1 MTVADA
7 AARLGVTPERVR
19 EVAAT
24 GRLEVLRLGPRSTLV
39 SAESVARRVAG
50 APGAGRPLSAQ
61 GAWSVLLLASGITPP
76 WAVPT
81 RYRGFARRPLR
92 EWPKL
97 MARRSRVCRVRV
109 LGAVRERLV
118 GRPDVV
124 VGGAAAADRHGLGL
138 VVPGDDPVELYLP
151 PEVEAELRGRRGIG
165 WDSPNPNVV
174 LRVLPPLS
182 WGALFAD
189 GVVPKAVAAADLL
202 DLGDDRSR
210 RVAAELLGRDR

>member
-7 AARLGVTPERVR
+7 AAQLGVTPDRVR
-19 EVAAT
+19 EIAAA

-39 SAESVARRVAG
+39 SAESVARRLAG

-61 GAWSVLLLASGITPP
+61 GAWSALLLASGTTPP

-81 RYRGFARRPLR
+81 RYRGVPRRPLR

-97 MARRSRVCRVRV
+97 MSRRSRVRRVRV
-109 LGAVRERLV
+109 LGALRDRLV
-118 GRPDVV
+118 EQPGVAL
-124 VGGAAAADRHGLGL
+124 GGAAAANHHGAGL
-138 VVPGDDPVELYLP
+138 VVAGDDPVELYLP
-151 PEVEAELRGRRGIG
+151 PEAEAELRGRRGIG
-165 WDSPNPNVV
+165 WDPVDPNVV
-174 LRVLPPLS
+174 LRVLPPLP
-182 WGALFAD
+182 WGGLLAD

-210 RVAAELLGRDR
+210 RAAGELLGRDR